1 MSGKLNGAGF
11 SRGKA
16 ANGYSLG
23 PGIIDKKFKNCALVG
38 AASGIANECSE
49 ARLAG
54 FPERSPSIV
63 QALNCEVIFSFSD
76 CWNDEDV
83 GIFLKVFERVEGRRW
98 ELRPVHFL
106 RIRDEEDF
114 LGRSLELGHELVE
127 EFDIGFKVQGVG
139 SCSCAIECVEDRF
152 DLNGVISGAPEKD
165 LGTAA
170 HQHDAYGVSF
180 LCRLL
185 QDFARLFYCAVE
197 AGKLAVVH
205 AVGRVNGDNHAD
217 SFLSNSRI
225 GVEGDPH
232 QRQCQE
238 REGEATQ
245 DKNEQVFNL
254 DLT

>member
-23 PGIIDKKFKNCALVG
+23 QGVIDRKFKGCALVG

-54 FPERSPSIV
+54 FPERSPSVV

-106 RIRDEEDF
+106 RICDEEDF
-114 LGRSLELGHELVE
+114 LGRSLELGHEFVE

-139 SCSCAIECVEDRF
+139 SCAIECVEDRF
-152 DLNGVISGAPEKD
+152 DLNGIIPGTPEEN

-170 HQHDAYGVSF
+170 HEYDAYGVSF
-180 LCRLL
+180 LCSFL
-185 QDFARLFYCAVE
+185 QDFARLCYRAFE
-197 AGKLAVVH
+197 AGKLTVVH
-205 AVGRVNGDNHAD
+205 AVGRINGDNHPN
-217 SFLSNSRI
+217 SFLSNGRI
-225 GVEGDPH
+225 GVESDPH

-238 REGEATQ
+238 CQGEATQ
-245 DKNEQVFNL
+245 GKNEQVFNL